1 MDTREGIKALL
12 AISWLAAYLQ
22 SLFPLW
28 VGSVTPRQF
37 VTPHVNAWKV
47 QHPKAYEEYKA
58 TEPVPPFMELVP
70 EIDVELAEHRIGVT
84 GVSKIFDGQYHIG
97 LGFGYFGPKY
107 NGIVFYWT
115 ERWVKADL
123 DDLKR
128 FQKVWNYGRA

>member
-22 SLFPLW
+22 SLFPVW
-28 VGSVTPRQF
+28 VRSFTPRQA

-47 QHPKAYEEYKA
+47 HHPKAYEEFRV
-58 TEPVPPFMELVP
+58 TEPVPPFMEAAP
-70 EIDVELAEHRIGVT
+70 TIDVELTEHRIGVH

-107 NGIVFYWT
+107 GGIVFYWT
-115 ERWVKADL
+115 ERWVKAEL
-123 DDLKR
+123 DDMR
-128 FQKVWNYGRA
+128 RMAEWWNYGRA